1 MSAALSD
8 SPADGASDG
17 YGDSATAGAGAMAA
31 FSLAG
36 RVAVVT
42 GAAGLLGR
50 RHCRALAAAGA
61 RVVATDL
68 DPAACEAVA
77 REVAAMTPGAP
88 GAPGAP
94 ATPRAARRME
104 APGAAVAPLAWAAD
118 ITRPESVR
126 ALRDA
131 VLERCGAI
139 DVLVNNAALNE
150 KVESPLAAGEVL
162 RFENFPLALW
172 EDSLRVNVTGTF
184 LCCQILGGEM
194 ARRGGG
200 SIVNIA
206 STYAIVAPDQ
216 ALYRQ
221 PDGTQTFFKSAA
233 YPTTKGAVL
242 ALTRFLAAYWGR
254 AGVRVNAL
262 SPGGVENG
270 QDAGFVARY
279 SARTPLGRMADP
291 SDYEGALVFL
301 ASAASRYMTGANLI
315 VDGGWTA
322 W

>member
-1 MSAALSD
+1 MALVGGGTMAST
-8 SPADGASDG
+8 ADTTPD
-17 YGDSATAGAGAMAA
+17 TMAG

-68 DPAACEAVA
+68 DAGACEAV
-77 REVAAMTPGAP
+77 VAELAAQAAGAGGPAAP
-88 GAPGAP
+88 GAGGPAAASRGAP
-94 ATPRAARRME
+94 PPAAF
-104 APGAAVAPLAWAAD
+104 AWAAD
-118 ITRPESVR
+118 ITRPESVG

-131 VLERCGAI
+131 VLDRCGRI

-172 EDSLRVNVTGTF
+172 EDSLKVNVTGTF
-184 LCCQILGGEM
+184 LCCQVLGGEM

-206 STYAIVAPDQ
+206 STYAVVAPDQ

-270 QDAGFVARY
+270 QDPGFVARY
-279 SARTPLGRMADP
+279 AARTPLGRMADP

-301 ASAASRYMTGANLI
+301 ASDAARYMTGANLI